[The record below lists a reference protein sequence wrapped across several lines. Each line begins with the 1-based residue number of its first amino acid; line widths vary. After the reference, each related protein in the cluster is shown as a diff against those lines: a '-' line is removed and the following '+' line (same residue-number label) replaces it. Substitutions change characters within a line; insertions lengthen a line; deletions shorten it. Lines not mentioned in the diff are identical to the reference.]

1 MHPTGR
7 DLWVMVVSSS
17 PFQHMKGKPDVKYV
31 ANIHGNEAV
40 SREMA
45 LHLIQVNTFL
55 YFSFSKT
62 LKIIELFFPQ
72 NKTKKQTAFSQ
83 ELQGRR
89 LHPLAAGPDA
99 NPHLAKS
106 QSRRIRSGSRGHL
119 HRWSRK
125 VTPTHTHTHVIHH
138 LHHHHPSVFYGCTA
152 GGGEGFILFFFPLT
166 EMS

>member
-45 LHLIQVNTFL
+45 LHLIQVKTFL
-55 YFSFSKT
+55 DFSFSKT
-62 LKIIELFFPQ
+62 PKIIELFFSQ
-72 NKTKKQTAFSQ
+72 NKQTAFSQ

-106 QSRRIRSGSRGHL
+106 QSRRIRSGPRGHL

-125 VTPTHTHTHVIHH
+125 VTPTHTHTSSIIFITTI
-138 LHHHHPSVFYGCTA
+138 HPSFTDARLVVVKVVF
-152 GGGEGFILFFFPLT
+152 FSFSFPP
-166 EMS
+166 